1 MAGEGLIPAWFGTVD
16 RNRRTPARATCFVAA
31 IILVLALTL
40 PLIHL
45 AELTSLIILAVFTTV
60 NLALFR
66 LATRDAEGRLG
77 RWRYWGIFGALLA
90 GGILLSQLVIRVA
103 GLA

>member
-1 MAGEGLIPAWFGTVD
+1 M
-16 RNRRTPARATCFVAA
+16 
-31 IILVLALTL
+31 TL

-60 NLALFR
+60 NLALYR
-66 LATRDAEGRLG
+66 LATRDGAGRLG